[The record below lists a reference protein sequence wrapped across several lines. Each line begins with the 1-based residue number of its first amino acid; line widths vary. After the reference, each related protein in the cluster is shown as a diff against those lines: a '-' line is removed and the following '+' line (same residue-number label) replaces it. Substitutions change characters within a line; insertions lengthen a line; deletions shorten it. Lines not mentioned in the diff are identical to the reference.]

1 MPNLLEQKLKII
13 PLGGLEEI
21 GKNMMLIE
29 YDQDIIIIDMGFMFP
44 SEEMLGID
52 YVIPNIK
59 YLQENQKKIKAII
72 ITHGHLDHT
81 GGIPY
86 IINRIGY
93 PPIFGTKL
101 TCGLIKER
109 LSEFKK
115 INKVDIYEFDPK
127 DKLQFG
133 VFSVEFFR
141 VNHNIP
147 DGVGVAVTCPEGLLV
162 HTGDFKFDH
171 TPQDQKPTDFAKIAE
186 LSSRNV
192 IAAFSDST
200 NAEDQGYAIPEKEIE
215 DHIDDILDDTKGRVI
230 VATFSSLIS
239 RIQQVIN
246 VSISHGRKIAFSG
259 LSMEKTVATA
269 KELGYLKIPSEWII
283 PLKKAN
289 STPDEKLTIIATGS
303 QGEDSSALSRM
314 SRGEHRDIKI
324 KPGDTV
330 ILSSSAIPG
339 NERSIHTVMD
349 NLFREGAHVVYKKVL
364 DVHTGGHGRQ
374 EDLKLMLS
382 LLRPKYFIPIHGEH
396 HMLVRHAKL
405 ATDIGIPQENIFI
418 MDNGE
423 VLEIKDGRAI
433 INKKKISVGYTL
445 VDGLGVGDIGNV
457 VLRDRQVL
465 SEDGMVVVILQ
476 VSKNNG
482 KLLRDP
488 DIISRGFVYMKEST
502 HLIYSIR
509 NVVKKIFKSQK
520 NNRALDSADLKARV
534 RDRLGSF
541 IYKKTERRPMI
552 LPVVIEV

>member
-1 MPNLLEQKLKII
+1 M
-13 PLGGLEEI
+13 
-21 GKNMMLIE
+21 
-29 YDQDIIIIDMGFMFP
+29 
-44 SEEMLGID
+44 
-52 YVIPNIK
+52 
-59 YLQENQKKIKAII
+59 
-72 ITHGHLDHT
+72 
-81 GGIPY
+81 
-86 IINRIGY
+86 
-93 PPIFGTKL
+93 
-101 TCGLIKER
+101 
-109 LSEFKK
+109 
-115 INKVDIYEFDPK
+115 
-127 DKLQFG
+127 
-133 VFSVEFFR
+133 
-141 VNHNIP
+141 
-147 DGVGVAVTCPEGLLV
+147 GVAVTCPEGLLV